1 MDIQVS
7 LMQKNG
13 LVAMKLAQ
21 ELMTMQ
27 VGHRIRTIDEY
38 SKEYATAR
46 GTVQSALKLLHQ
58 HKAIAL
64 EAKGHLGT
72 FISYMNYDVLWQF
85 TGVGTLMGVMPLPY
99 SKKYEGMATG
109 LYHVIQDKNIPFSM
123 AYMRGAQTRIKALE
137 EGRYDLAVVSKLA
150 ALTAIKDGKAI
161 EIAIEF
167 GAKTYVD
174 EHVVVFADSA
184 KKCIE
189 DYMKI
194 GVDKSSTDHSLLT
207 VAQCENCNVE
217 FIDLPYNQLIN
228 KLKSGAIDAAVWNVD
243 EIIEHK
249 LSLAHYPLHS
259 NQYQGLDNEAVI
271 VVKNKN
277 QGIANLLMNA
287 IDRESVILYQGEV
300 MKGERIPNY

>member
-21 ELMTMQ
+21 DFMTMQ

-58 HKAIAL
+58 YQAIAL

-72 FISYMNYDVLWQF
+72 FISYMNYDVLWEF
-85 TGVGTLMGVMPLPY
+85 TGVGTLTGVMPLPY
-99 SKKYEGMATG
+99 SKRYEGMASG
-109 LYHVIQDKNIPFSM
+109 LYHVIQDKSIPFSM
-123 AYMRGAQTRIKALE
+123 AYMRGAQTRLKALV

-150 ALTAIKDGKAI
+150 AITAIKQGKPI

-174 EHVVVFADSA
+174 EHVIVFADST
-184 KKCIE
+184 KKSIE
-189 DYMKI
+189 DHMKI
-194 GVDKSSTDHSLLT
+194 GVDKSSTDHYLLT
-207 VAQCENCNVE
+207 MAQCANYKVE
-217 FIDLPYNQLIN
+217 LIDLPYNQLIS
-228 KLKSGAIDAAVWNVD
+228 KLQSCAIDAAIWNVD
-243 EIIEHK
+243 EIVEHK
-249 LSLAHYPLHS
+249 LSLAHYPLVA
-259 NQYQGLDNEAVI
+259 NEYQGLDNEAVI

-277 QGIANLLMNA
+277 QGIANLLTNA
-287 IDRESVILYQGEV
+287 IDSESVILYQEQV
-300 MKGERIPNY
+300 MKGELIPNY

>member
-21 ELMTMQ
+21 EFMTMQ
-27 VGHRIRTIDEY
+27 VGHRIPTIDEY
-38 SKEYATAR
+38 SKSYTTAR

-58 HKAIAL
+58 HQAIAL

-72 FISYMNYDVLWQF
+72 FISYMNYDVLWEF

-99 SKKYEGMATG
+99 SKRYEGMASG
-109 LYHVIQDKNIPFSM
+109 LYHVIQEKNIPFSM
-123 AYMRGAQTRIKALE
+123 AYMRGAQTRLKALE

-150 ALTAIKDGKAI
+150 ALTAIKQGKDI

-174 EHVVVFADSA
+174 EHVVVFADPT
-184 KKCIE
+184 KKSIE
-189 DYMKI
+189 DNMKV
-194 GVDKSSTDHSLLT
+194 GVDKSSTDHYLLT
-207 VAQCENCNVE
+207 ISQCAKRKVQL
-217 FIDLPYNQLIN
+217 IDLPYNQLLN
-228 KLKSGAIDAAVWNVD
+228 NLKSGGIDVAVWNVD

-249 LSLAHYPLHS
+249 LDFSYYPLNS
-259 NQYQGLDNEAVI
+259 KEYQGLDNEAVI
-271 VVKNKN
+271 VVKRKN
-277 QGIANLLMNA
+277 QGIANLLTNA
-287 IDRESVILYQGEV
+287 IDRESVILYQEQVMNGEL
-300 MKGERIPNY
+300 IPNY